1 MRRSVEELAEAALWS
16 TRYVVV
22 VAVVA
27 SVVASFAAFF
37 LATAD
42 TVLLVAD
49 VSRFVDP
56 SIGEEGRRDIHAA
69 TLKHVVKIVDFYLLG
84 SALLIFGLGLYELFI
99 SRIDRAQTSESRAGV
114 LVIRSFDDL
123 KNRLGKV
130 ILMIMV
136 VSFFERV
143 LAVRATS
150 ALEVVYVAVGIAVV
164 AGALWLSH
172 ADRAH

>member
-1 MRRSVEELAEAALWS
+1 MRRRLEEIAESALWS
-16 TRYVVV
+16 TRYVVL
-22 VAVVA
+22 VAVLA
-27 SVVASFAAFF
+27 SIVASFAAFF

-42 TVLLVAD
+42 TVLLVLD
-49 VSRFVDP
+49 VSKFLDP
-56 SIGEEGRRDIHAA
+56 SIGEEGRREIHAA

-99 SRIDRAQTSESRAGV
+99 SRIDGAHESESRASV
-114 LVIRSFDDL
+114 LVIRTFDDL

-143 LAVRATS
+143 LAVRTNTP
-150 ALEVVYVAVGIAVV
+150 LDVVLVGAGILLV

-172 ADRAH
+172 AGGRH